1 MAPLLTSIK
10 KTTLKL
16 KSLEKVNDSTAGV
29 DYQMKWNKL
38 YQGERNQEITLLTML
53 PE

>member
-1 MAPLLTSIK
+1 MARVPTLIK
-10 KTTLKL
+10 KETSKSA
-16 KSLEKVNDSTAGV
+16 SLEKVNDSTAGV

>member
-38 YQGERNQEITLLTML
+38 YQGERNKEITLLTL
-53 PE
+53 VPE